1 MMFNFILH
9 CICVI
14 TFDFFVQGEWEEA
27 LAAMDKAVSDMPRTK
42 HRL

>member
-1 MMFNFILH
+1 MSTLLLSNVIFFSFLFFI
-9 CICVI
+9 
-14 TFDFFVQGEWEEA
+14 QGEWEEA